1 MSSSSSIRRIENISL
16 TECIQVMIRIL
27 LRSEQRII
35 SPLSN
40 RLVNIDGP
48 SITRILEN
56 CENRMP
62 TELQELSNM
71 VHQEIRNECAWSYF
85 AQQNPDDD
93 DDDDIPQ
100 GDSDERDAQIA
111 HVINILHSHDIEP
124 FLDAL
129 PYELVAMLEHRSASR
144 SRSSASRSRSSMD
157 VDEQHVTVRRGQ
169 RRRRD
174 SRDESPI
181 LTPNSASPPSRSK
194 KSSSDITSETD
205 IGLLQQ
211 CKNLYNPYINNP
223 TIAPVFKRFAN
234 KLKKICN
241 KELNRDR
248 CTENDIGTLLKTL
261 RNKVTTRRT
270 NLDPINFPIAHSDEL
285 VKLYNEVKYKTTADI
300 QKFFKTRN
308 LKFNISYG
316 GPEVDQGG
324 VTRTFFSNIAK
335 QILTYKFFIPL
346 DDEGKIYKIN
356 KDINTIFKPTLS
368 RRRPPILSLNEK
380 KFVFHFI
387 GCVVAFL
394 MLREIKLPGH
404 LNKAILA
411 HILYDQQIDPDE
423 FVFYYSVD
431 SEQART
437 VLDIMNTPANLEY
450 LQFNDEYVPP
460 TPSRE
465 GGDEVTVDSYRD
477 YVRLRAKFI
486 LIGDSESEECL
497 KSFIEG
503 FGILS
508 KSLRNKNVTL
518 SQLDALISAVK
529 LTTDEIELLK
539 QKIQQNSVNDNDTEK
554 TREFKGYF
562 MNILDGTA
570 SFPQAIANESAHL
583 PQTREDF
590 LMRLLFFWSGN
601 SNYISTLRY
610 TITATNSRHIT
621 AHTCWPYLEIPN
633 RIQSREELYA
643 ELLRSCTSTDFGF
656 A

>member
-1 MSSSSSIRRIENISL
+1 MSSSSSIRRIENITL

-27 LRSEQRII
+27 LRDQQRII

-48 SITRILEN
+48 AITRILEN

-62 TELQELSNM
+62 TELQELSTM
-71 VHQEIRNECAWSYF
+71 VYQELRNEYAWSPF
-85 AQQNPDDD
+85 ANDNF
-93 DDDDIPQ
+93 DDDILE
-100 GDSDERDAQIA
+100 GDFDERDAQIA
-111 HVINILHSHDIEP
+111 YVINILHSHDIEP
-124 FLDAL
+124 FLDIL
-129 PYELVAMLEHRSASR
+129 PDEIVEMLQNRSASR

-157 VDEQHVTVRRGQ
+157 IDEHVTVRRGQ
-169 RRRRD
+169 RRGRD
-174 SRDESPI
+174 SRDEPPI
-181 LTPNSASPPSRSK
+181 ISPNSASPPPRSN
-194 KSSSDITSETD
+194 KSSSDITTETD
-205 IGLLQQ
+205 IGILQQ
-211 CKNLYNPYINNP
+211 CKNLFNPYINS
-223 TIAPVFKRFAN
+223 TIAPIFKRFAN

-248 CTENDIGTLLKTL
+248 CTENELGTLLKTL
-261 RNKVTTRRT
+261 RNKVTTRRA
-270 NLDPINFPIAHSDEL
+270 NLEPINFLIAQSDEL
-285 VKLYNEVKYKTTADI
+285 VKLYQIVTYKTTADM

-316 GPEVDQGG
+316 GPEIDQGG
-324 VTRTFFSNIAK
+324 VTRAFFSNVAK
-335 QILTYKFFIPL
+335 QIFSYKFFIPL

-356 KDINTIFKPTLS
+356 KDINVIFKPTLS

-404 LNKAILA
+404 FNKAILA
-411 HILYDQQIDPDE
+411 HILYDEQIDPDE
-423 FVFYYSVD
+423 YVFYYSVD
-431 SEQART
+431 SDQART

-450 LQFNDEYVPP
+450 LQFNDGYVPP

-465 GGDEVTVDSYRD
+465 GSDDVTVDSYRD

-518 SQLDALISAVK
+518 SQLDALLSAVK
-529 LTTDEIELLK
+529 LTTDEIEMLK

-570 SFPQAIANESAHL
+570 PFPQAVANESAHL
-583 PQTREDF
+583 PQTRDEF

-601 SNYISTLRY
+601 SNYVSTLRY